1 MGKCRFKDTWLEDV
15 RFPSWL
21 ASVANPDE
29 ARCRWRSPTKT
40 GSPVFSTDSPTNR
53 PTKRKWD
60 DSCLDDTFET
70 PAKPYIPTTVSPDL
84 GLGCDSFDLHTPITF
99 SQQLPLGRQKAIR
112 IENKDAVADVKS
124 HLNLE
129 SCVLSDEVGSI
140 HTGIVFDFNIDSI
153 LCLSPIMCNTERHI
167 GADNNVE
174 GCLCPRSNG
183 PGTQEEPSQP
193 LSKPQVHTASLI
205 GNWDVPSKSSAP
217 PGPSRAVVEALE
229 GEADEAIGAP
239 IFESTLLCP
248 DPADEDRVTV
258 KSLVVGNSKAPS
270 GTSPALPQQSQRPV
284 VFSSER
290 DWNNK
295 KRLYMDSVTRHIQE
309 NPGPDTAMTEL
320 LNLMGH
326 VAQQQQ
332 GKRWQH
338 PSDLTTRNYQ
348 KRFGNV
354 TTRLSLAEWKAQN
367 SRRHRGFNNVP
378 KIFPRSPI
386 P

>member
-1 MGKCRFKDTWLEDV
+1 MEKPHQDWS
-15 RFPSWL
+15 PSL
-21 ASVANPDE
+21 Y
-29 ARCRWRSPTKT
+29 SPA
-40 GSPVFSTDSPTNR
+40 NR

-60 DSCLDDTFET
+60 DSCLEDSFET
-70 PAKPYIPTTVSPDL
+70 PAKIYIPTTVSPDL
-84 GLGCDSFDLHTPITF
+84 GLGCDSFDLHTPITV
-99 SQQLPLGRQKAIR
+99 SQKLPLGRQKAIR

-140 HTGIVFDFNIDSI
+140 RTGTVFDFNIDSI
-153 LCLSPIMCNTERHI
+153 LCLSPIMCNTKRHI

-193 LSKPQVHTASLI
+193 LSKPQVPTASLI

-248 DPADEDRVTV
+248 DPADEDRVTWGTARPPVEPPQHFLSKV
-258 KSLVVGNSKAPS
+258 K
-270 GTSPALPQQSQRPV
+270 
-284 VFSSER
+284 
-290 DWNNK
+290 
-295 KRLYMDSVTRHIQE
+295 
-309 NPGPDTAMTEL
+309 DTAMTEL

-378 KIFPRSPI
+378 KIFQRSPV